1 MKDLN
6 EQTDNP
12 LLVRGFKKDLRD
24 QTQLDSRW
32 IANFKSTD
40 HYQLID
46 NSFPILKTFDE
57 NTGNFFMSVRE
68 NTAGSQ
74 TRSEHYYFKKAIS
87 GSKAEY
93 RVVMKQYADNIVT
106 GVPKTPDVNL
116 EIGSFENNIFS
127 EAIRSYYNSGGISI
141 ILFRRP
147 KPVNP

>member
-1 MKDLN
+1 
-6 EQTDNP
+6 
-12 LLVRGFKKDLRD
+12 
-24 QTQLDSRW
+24 
-32 IANFKSTD
+32 
-40 HYQLID
+40 
-46 NSFPILKTFDE
+46 
-57 NTGNFFMSVRE
+57 MSVRE

-74 TRSEHYYFKKAIS
+74 TRSEHCYFKKAIS

-93 RVVMKQYADNIVT
+93 RVVMKQYVDNIVT

-127 EAIRSYYNSGGISI
+127 EAIRSCYNSGGISI